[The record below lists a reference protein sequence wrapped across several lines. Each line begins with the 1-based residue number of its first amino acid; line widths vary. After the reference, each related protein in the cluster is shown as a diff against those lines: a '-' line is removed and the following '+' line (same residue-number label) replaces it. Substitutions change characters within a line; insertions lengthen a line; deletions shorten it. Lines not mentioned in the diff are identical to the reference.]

1 MHYILGDQKKQTLG
15 IHAVNA
21 SLVFAILHQRAMMYN
36 VIIVLIRLL
45 CPIWGRY
52 ITNFKE
58 KTDIHFLDHAISKKP
73 G

>member
-1 MHYILGDQKKQTLG
+1 
-15 IHAVNA
+15 
-21 SLVFAILHQRAMMYN
+21 MMYN